1 MTDAAQAAVT
11 TRTVEPG
18 ASWHPPMHSIVTLVL
33 ICTVALIGAM
43 SVLAAWHLP
52 PFSTV
57 IESTENAYIRGQTT
71 IISPQV
77 SGYIHEIAVQ
87 DYDNVKA
94 GQTLI
99 KIDQSVY
106 KQQVAEAQAN
116 VDVATS
122 NLANNAQL
130 VAQRQADVATAGA
143 KIESAKAQLVKTAAD
158 LTRAN
163 ELVSKG
169 SFSVSELDTARAA
182 QDSAKAAVTEAI
194 AGNESAEQALR
205 SAQVNA
211 QVLQSQVESAKAQ
224 LQLATINLGYTTVV
238 APDTGRLSDV
248 GARLGQYV
256 TSGTELMF
264 LVPQVQWVIANYKE
278 GQTNNIRPG
287 QKAWFMVDALG
298 GEKFTGKVER
308 LSPATGS
315 EFSVL
320 RTDNAIG
327 NFTKIP
333 QRISVRIMIDP
344 GQPQIDRLR
353 PGMSVETDVDTASD
367 RAASAPSDS

>member
-1 MTDAAQAAVT
+1 MTDAAQVT
-11 TRTVEPG
+11 VATRNVEPRT
-18 ASWHPPMHSIVTLVL
+18 SWRPPVHSIVTLVL
-33 ICTVALIGAM
+33 ICTVALLGM
-43 SVLAAWHLP
+43 LSVLAAWHLP

-71 IISPQV
+71 VISPQV
-77 SGYIHEIAVQ
+77 SGYIHEIVVQ

-99 KIDQSVY
+99 QIDQSIY

-143 KIESAKAQLVKTAAD
+143 KIESAKAQLVKTEAD

-163 ELVSKG
+163 ELVTKG

-205 SAQVNA
+205 SARVNA
-211 QVLQSQVESAKAQ
+211 QVLQSLVESAKAQ
-224 LQLATINLGYTTVV
+224 LQLANINLGYTTVV
-238 APDTGRLSDV
+238 APATGRLSDV
-248 GARLGQYV
+248 GARVGQYV

-264 LVPQVQWVIANYKE
+264 LVPKTQWVIANYKE
-278 GQTNNIRPG
+278 AQTSNIRTG
-287 QKAWFMVDALG
+287 QKASFTVDALG
-298 GEKFTGKVER
+298 GAKFSGRVER

-333 QRISVRIMIDP
+333 QRISVRILIDP
-344 GQPQIDRLR
+344 GQPLIDRLR
-353 PGMSVETDVDTASD
+353 PGMSVETDIDTASD
-367 RAASAPSDS
+367 LSGAATPGT